1 VNAKEN
7 QVMQANTNTNSTT
20 NTTGRED
27 EARDVGVA
35 KLQECMRS
43 ELSAV
48 ETYELA
54 LKSVNHV
61 GLHRTLQ
68 EILVSHQNR
77 TTLLREKIQA
87 LGAEAPTNS
96 GVWGAFAKAFQ
107 VGADLLGDRIAIAT
121 LEEGEDRGVELYTAD
136 LAGCDAATRKLIDS
150 ELRVEQQRTHDLCRT
165 LKTYVIA
172 PS

>member
-1 VNAKEN
+1 MNAKEN
-7 QVMQANTNTNSTT
+7 QVMQANTNTNPAT
-20 NTTGRED
+20 NTDRET
-27 EARDVGVA
+27 EGRDVGVA
-35 KLQECMRS
+35 KLQECLRS

-54 LKSVNHV
+54 LKSVTHV

-77 TTLLREKIQA
+77 TMQLREKIQA
-87 LGAEAPTNS
+87 FGGEVPTNS

-121 LEEGEDRGVELYTAD
+121 LEEGEDRGVELYTKD
-136 LAGCDAATRKLIDS
+136 LAGCDAATRKLLEGEI
-150 ELRVEQQRTHDLCRT
+150 RTEQQRTHDLCRT